1 MIRASY
7 CQHLQYVNRDFN
19 GKIAENPYWGDKRSM
34 TKTKDILAR
43 IDNGSD
49 QLQDRYLLLNKNGE
63 LELIRS
69 EDENFNT
76 HLPRTLINDAYTFE
90 TLEEIYWQPHAKH
103 LHAHLHPPE
112 SHEMAF
118 YMIQRYILPVIRD
131 LEIIQCGL
139 EQALERVPKNK
150 NRVQKAMR
158 CLFERIFCDLQKA
171 KEDIYKSVENDS
183 YIKSVP
189 TTCHA
194 LSA

>member
-1 MIRASY
+1 
-7 CQHLQYVNRDFN
+7 
-19 GKIAENPYWGDKRSM
+19 M
-34 TKTKDILAR
+34 TSTKNVLAR

-49 QLQDRYLLLNKNGE
+49 QLQDRYLLLNKNGQ

-76 HLPRTLINDAYTFE
+76 HLPATFITDAYTFE
-90 TLEEIYWQPHAKH
+90 TLEEIYWQPHAKN

-139 EQALERVPKNK
+139 EQALERIPKNK
-150 NRVQKAMR
+150 KSVQKAMQH
-158 CLFERIFCDLQKA
+158 LFDGHFYHLKKA

-183 YIKSVP
+183 YIKSAP
-189 TTCHA
+189 TA
-194 LSA
+194 WRAARA

>member
-1 MIRASY
+1 
-7 CQHLQYVNRDFN
+7 
-19 GKIAENPYWGDKRSM
+19 M
-34 TKTKDILAR
+34 TTTKNILVR

-49 QLQDRYLLLNKNGE
+49 QLRDRYLLLNQKGQ

-76 HLPRTLINDAYTFE
+76 HLPITFINDAYTFD
-90 TLEEIYWQPHAKH
+90 TLEEIYWQPHAKS

-118 YMIQRYILPVIRD
+118 YMIQRYIVPVIRD

-139 EQALERVPKNK
+139 EQSLENMPKNQK
-150 NRVQKAMR
+150 SVKKAMR
-158 CLFERIFCDLQKA
+158 CLFDGMFYDLQKA

-183 YIKSVP
+183 YI
-189 TTCHA
+189 TI
-194 LSA
+194 SA